1 VTVFDEGMWLKSY
14 ELAAQLR
21 QAGLN
26 VMVYPEPAKLQKQF
40 KFADRMKMSIAVTV
54 GPDEASKG
62 LAAVKN
68 LLSGEQVTVSREAL
82 VEEIRKA
89 IG

>member
-1 VTVFDEGMWLKSY
+1 VTVFDESMWLKSY

-26 VMVYPEPAKLQKQF
+26 AMVYPEPAKLQKQF
-40 KFADRMKMSIAVTV
+40 KFADKMKMRVAVTV
-54 GPDEASKG
+54 GPDEAANG

-68 LLSGEQVTVSREAL
+68 LLSGEQVTVTREAL
-82 VEEIRKA
+82 VEEIRKE